1 MQAFSGCGDWGGY
14 ALVVAC
20 ELLIAVTFLFA
31 EHRF

>member
-1 MQAFSGCGDWGGY
+1 MQAFSGCRDWGGY